1 MRPLAVKRPL
11 IRLVVFPL
19 QRFVRGVIGWWGEGR
34 LHPSSRL
41 MEMCCWMGSHFC
53 DWVDCQEVV
62 FNNRVTRMGS
72 PFCGYWG
79 SENSYR

>member
-1 MRPLAVKRPL
+1 MSLACGR
-11 IRLVVFPL
+11 
-19 QRFVRGVIGWWGEGR
+19 EGR

-41 MEMCCWMGSHFC
+41 MEMCCWMRAHFC

-72 PFCGYWG
+72 YILWILGVRKFI
-79 SENSYR
+79 

>member
-1 MRPLAVKRPL
+1 MSLAC
-11 IRLVVFPL
+11 
-19 QRFVRGVIGWWGEGR
+19 GGEGR

-41 MEMCCWMGSHFC
+41 MEMCCWMRAHFC

-72 PFCGYWG
+72 HIL
-79 SENSYR
+79 

>member
-19 QRFVRGVIGWWGEGR
+19 QRFVRGVIGLWGEGR
-34 LHPSSRL
+34 LHRSSRL

-72 PFCGYWG
+72 HILWILGVRKFI
-79 SENSYR
+79 